1 MSDKESKDV
10 ILQKDDGI
18 AILWLDRQGEK
29 VNTLSVKTLDSF
41 SKLLDELENDQ
52 EVKAVVIISKKED
65 NFIVGADLDVLQ
77 TFDKA
82 ENAQEASQNGNDLLT
97 RLSKFPKPF
106 VAAINGTT
114 MGGGLEVALACH
126 YRIVTDHPKTVL
138 ALPEVKLGLLPG
150 GGGTQRLPRL
160 IGIQKALPLMLTGRS
175 VYPHKAKKI
184 GLVDE
189 IIHPHGLLQA
199 AKNVALRLTKKPHKR
214 KKRMKLME
222 KMLESTPLTRNIIY
236 NIAKKQ
242 VMRQTYGNYPAPL
255 KIIDCVKR
263 GMATSMKNGLQIES
277 KNFGELVVSP
287 ESKQLVNL
295 FFAMTDSKKNPQK
308 DKVKKVEKI
317 GMLGAGLMGA
327 GIANISATKDIRV
340 VLKDISMEAANNGFQ
355 NISKDISTKCK
366 KRIYTSFQKDTI
378 LSKVFPTDQY
388 ESLRSTD
395 VVIEAVFEDL
405 NLKRKVLAETEAVV
419 REDCIFASNTSSL
432 PITDIAAEAKH
443 PERVIGMHY
452 FSPVPKMPLLEIIT
466 TEKTADWVTATAYD
480 LGVKQGKTVIVVGD
494 GPGFYTTRIL
504 APLMNEAI
512 CLLEEGA
519 KIEDIDRNMK
529 LFGYPVGPITLL
541 DEVGLDVAAHVTD
554 VMNDL
559 FSKRGVTGSNVAKK
573 ITDAGLK
580 GRKNDKGFYLYP
592 KKKGKKKTINTD
604 IYQFFGGKSRKAFD
618 REEMQSRIALMMVNE
633 AAVCLQDGILQSP
646 RDGDLGAI
654 LGLGFPPFR
663 GGPFRYVDTVGISKI
678 VATLESLQEK
688 HGVRFTPAPILQE
701 YAKNNK
707 KFYN

>member
-1 MSDKESKDV
+1 MSNAESKDV
-10 ILQKDDGI
+10 ILQKDDGV
-18 AILWLDRQGEK
+18 ALLWLDRQGEK

-41 SKLLDELENDQ
+41 SKLLDELEKDP
-52 EVKAVVIISKKED
+52 EVKAVVLISKKKD

-82 ENAQEASQNGNDLLT
+82 EDAQKASQDGNDLLT
-97 RLSKFPKPF
+97 RVSKFPKPF

-160 IGIQKALPLMLTGRS
+160 IGIQKALGLMLTGRN

-184 GLVDE
+184 GLADE

-199 AKNVALRLTKKPHKR
+199 AKNVALKLTKKPHKR
-214 KKRMKLME
+214 KKRMGFME
-222 KMLESTPLTRNIIY
+222 KALESTPLTKNIIY
-236 NIAKKQ
+236 NTAKKQ

-263 GMATSMKNGLQIES
+263 GMGTNLKSGLQIES

-287 ESKQLVNL
+287 ESTQLVNL
-295 FFAMTDSKKNPQK
+295 FFAMTDSKKNPQQ

-340 VLKDISMEAANNGFQ
+340 VLKDISMEAANNGFK
-355 NISKDISTKCK
+355 NISKDIGVKCK
-366 KRIYTSFQKDTI
+366 KRIYTAFQKDTI
-378 LSKVFPTDQY
+378 LSKVFPTDSY
-388 ESLRSTD
+388 KSLRNTD

-405 NLKRKVLAETEAVV
+405 DLKRKVLAETEAVV
-419 REDCIFASNTSSL
+419 RDDCIFASNTSSL

-466 TEKTADWVTATAYD
+466 TDKTADWVTATAYD

-559 FSKRGVTGSNVAKK
+559 FSKRGVTGSNVAKQ

-580 GRKNDKGFYLYP
+580 GRKNGKGFYLYP

-604 IYQFFGGKSRKAFD
+604 IYRFFGGNSRKTFD
-618 REEMQSRIALMMVNE
+618 REEMQLRVALMMVNE
-633 AAVCLQDGILQSP
+633 AAVCLQDGILKSP

-663 GGPFRYVDTVGISKI
+663 GGPFRYIDTLGASKV